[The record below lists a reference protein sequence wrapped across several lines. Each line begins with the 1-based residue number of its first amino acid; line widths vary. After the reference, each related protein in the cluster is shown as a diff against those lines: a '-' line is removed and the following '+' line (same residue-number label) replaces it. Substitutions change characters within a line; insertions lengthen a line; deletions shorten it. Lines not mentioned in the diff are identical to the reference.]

1 LGGTS
6 IKIIGVIPARGGSK
20 GVPGKNIHPLAG
32 RPLIAYTIE
41 LGMQCSLITDV
52 VLTTED
58 EKIREIAIECGAQAP
73 FLRPSELATD
83 TALAVPTVQHAV
95 QEMEKIKEGNYDYV
109 IMLQPTSP
117 LKTTDDLT
125 NALKQLIKSDAD
137 SIISVVDVDNWH
149 PMKMKKFKDGAL
161 VDYDEPPVEMPPR
174 QSLPSVYIVNGAIY
188 ATKRDVLMERNS
200 FKGSKCLGYIM
211 PFERSVNID
220 TEADFLVAEYYIN
233 KR

>member
-1 LGGTS
+1 M
-6 IKIIGVIPARGGSK
+6 KIIGVILACGCSK
-20 GVPGKNIHPLAG
+20 GVPGKNIRLLAG

-58 EKIREIAIECGAQAP
+58 EKIREIAIDCGAQAP

-95 QEMEKIKEGNYDYV
+95 REMEKVKGGSYDYV

-125 NALKQLIKSDAD
+125 NALQQLIKSDAD

-149 PMKMKKFKDGAL
+149 PMKMKKFEEGLL